1 MSSKEG
7 THTPVSAS
15 SLDIESGTLVR
26 HRRPLPGAW
35 RERDLGLIIDVH
47 PSPYPR
53 FDGDFTA
60 RILWSGAEHSSL
72 CPIRDLVPC
81 NE

>member
-15 SLDIESGTLVR
+15 SLDIEPGTLVR
-26 HRRPLPGAW
+26 YRYAGELK
-35 RERDLGLIIDVH
+35 DVIKLGLIIDVH
-47 PSPYPR
+47 PSPYTR
-53 FDGDFTA
+53 FDCDLTA

-72 CPIRDLVPC
+72 CPLRDLVPC

>member
-7 THTPVSAS
+7 TLTHVSTTRG
-15 SLDIESGTLVR
+15 DIGPGTLVR
-26 HRRPLPGAW
+26 YCGAG
-35 RERDLGLIIDVH
+35 ELKDVIKLGLIIDVH
-47 PSPYPR
+47 PSPFEE
-53 FDGDFTA
+53 FDGAYTA

-72 CPIRDLVPC
+72 CPIRDLIPC

>member
-7 THTPVSAS
+7 THTPVSTS
-15 SLDIESGTLVR
+15 SLDIEPGTLVR
-26 HRRPLPGAW
+26 YCYLDEHGIK
-35 RERDLGLIIDVH
+35 LGLIIDIH

-53 FDGDFTA
+53 FDGDLTA

>member
-15 SLDIESGTLVR
+15 SLDIEAGTLVR
-26 HRRPLPGAW
+26 HRRSEWDATAQ
-35 RERDLGLIIDVH
+35 RLGLIIDVH

-60 RILWSGAEHSSL
+60 RILWSGREHSSL